1 MIDFDARVNCSV
13 SKAFGEE
20 FLYEHKSG
28 LSYPVTGVFHDGFRR
43 QVFDSDGTPAM
54 ATSDPFVGVRMV
66 ELRERYGQNDI
77 LVRRNR
83 RAVSDCRAA
92 AGWYGLDQFQT
103 EGECM
108 TTSVDLRLL
117 AVDALKDATTAGAN
131 VYNPRDLAT
140 WDGDYPM
147 LVVTAPQDGQGLGRI
162 GAPQFNVTTT
172 LRVLGRV
179 QRAAEEDD
187 LAAAKLYE
195 DLEALRIRSSAPSST
210 IQPSWGCYSSIH
222 SSGQRSMRAA
232 REDSGLHQGQVVV
245 DIGMEFSKG
254 PMSSIR
260 SPTGAVGGPGAGPHA
275 RGTEFPGATINL
287 PQ

>member
-43 QVFDSDGTPAM
+43 QVFDSDGTPVM
-54 ATSDPFVGVRMV
+54 ATSDPFVGCGWWNCGSDTARTTFLS
-66 ELRERYGQNDI
+66 E
-77 LVRRNR
+77 RNR

-131 VYNPRDLAT
+131 VYSPRDLAT

-147 LVVTAPQDGQGLGRI
+147 LVVTAPQEDGQGLGRI

-222 SSGQRSMRAA
+222 SSGQRSMRPPVRTLVFIKVKWLSILAW
-232 REDSGLHQGQVVV
+232 S
-245 DIGMEFSKG
+245 FSKG

-275 RGTEFPGATINL
+275 RGN
-287 PQ
+287 